1 MKFSIITVSLNAQD
15 LIADTINSVLNQ
27 TFTDFEIIVKD
38 GCSKDATLDRIPKDD
53 RIRVVVKEDKG
64 IYQAM
69 NQGIAEA
76 RGEYLLFLNCGD
88 TLYDNTVLQKA
99 AAALEGAG
107 VCILYGDRYS
117 EDIGFVSYPA
127 KIKKSYL
134 YYSTICH
141 QASFIS
147 RELFDTVALYD
158 ETLKI
163 ASDWKFFVMA
173 KCKNV
178 KYIHC
183 SEVFCQFLSGG
194 VSETEKG
201 IAIAGKERASV
212 IAEYYSVLER
222 AYARSLSSRFA
233 KFLIGIKHKILG

>member
-1 MKFSIITVSLNAQD
+1 MRFSIITVSLNAQD

-38 GCSKDATLDRIPKDD
+38 GCSKDATLTNIPKDE
-53 RIRVVVKEDKG
+53 RIRVIVKEDKG

-76 RGEYLLFLNCGD
+76 KGDYLLFLNCGD
-88 TLYDNTVLQKA
+88 SLYDNTVLQKA
-99 AAALEGAG
+99 ADALEGEGA
-107 VCILYGDRYS
+107 CILYGNRYS
-117 EDIGFVSYPA
+117 EDLGVVSYPE

-141 QASFIS
+141 QASFIA

-158 ETLKI
+158 ETFKI

-178 KYIHC
+178 KYVYCNETI
-183 SEVFCQFLSGG
+183 CQFLSGG

-201 IAIAGKERASV
+201 IAIAEKERASV

-222 AYARSLSSRFA
+222 AYARLLSSRFA
-233 KFLIGIKHKILG
+233 KFLIGIKHKILD